1 MGGRIEVA
9 SEHGKG
15 STFRFFIET
24 RTSKTQTRIHDRPQ
38 SGSSNGGSTT
48 RSRPALKKRN
58 TGKGSMASGPK
69 PHVLIV
75 EDNLINQTVLMRQ
88 LKHVGL
94 TTEGKHCSSR
104 FLEMRYGGRKLIF
117 QLPIM
122 DWKRLK
128 RFEKSPKRMVRLR
141 DKLLIVSLWISR
153 CLVYPMIILPPGIS

>member
-24 RTSKTQTRIHDRPQ
+24 RTSKTQTRIHDRSQ
-38 SGSSNGGSTT
+38 SGSSAGNGPNT

-58 TGKGSMASGPK
+58 TGKGNTGPK

-94 TTEGKHCSSR
+94 TTEGKSLST
-104 FLEMRYGGRKLIF
+104 FLMRWD
-117 QLPIM
+117 M
-122 DWKRLK
+122 
-128 RFEKSPKRMVRLR
+128 
-141 DKLLIVSLWISR
+141 
-153 CLVYPMIILPPGIS
+153 C

>member
-1 MGGRIEVA
+1 MTVGGRIEVA

-24 RTSKTQTRIHDRPQ
+24 RTSKTQTRIHDRSQ
-38 SGSSNGGSTT
+38 SGSSNGGPNT

-58 TGKGSMASGPK
+58 TGKGISSGPK

-94 TTEGKHCSSR
+94 TTEGES
-104 FLEMRYGGRKLIF
+104 
-117 QLPIM
+117 
-122 DWKRLK
+122 
-128 RFEKSPKRMVRLR
+128 
-141 DKLLIVSLWISR
+141 
-153 CLVYPMIILPPGIS
+153 ILPQSFEG

>member
-24 RTSKTQTRIHDRPQ
+24 RTSNTQKRIHDR
-38 SGSSNGGSTT
+38 SNSNDAPSK
-48 RSRPALKKRN
+48 SRPPLKKRH
-58 TGKGSMASGPK
+58 TGGKGQVVTGPK

-94 TTEGKHCSSR
+94 TTEGES
-104 FLEMRYGGRKLIF
+104 
-117 QLPIM
+117 Q
-122 DWKRLK
+122 
-128 RFEKSPKRMVRLR
+128 
-141 DKLLIVSLWISR
+141 
-153 CLVYPMIILPPGIS
+153 

>member
-24 RTSKTQTRIHDRPQ
+24 RTSKTQTRIHDRSQ
-38 SGSSNGGSTT
+38 SGSNADSGSNT
-48 RSRPALKKRN
+48 RSRPVLKKRN
-58 TGKGSMASGPK
+58 TGKGTAGPK

-94 TTEGKHCSSR
+94 TTEGGFTST
-104 FLEMRYGGRKLIF
+104 
-117 QLPIM
+117 
-122 DWKRLK
+122 
-128 RFEKSPKRMVRLR
+128 R
-141 DKLLIVSLWISR
+141 DR
-153 CLVYPMIILPPGIS
+153 R